1 MATAYT
7 SYTRGSSAY
16 KLAPATAPAPRYR
29 ETPAERRERLERQ
42 RAERARREALAAKRE
57 ARAKAMA
64 KAEAKRKAAILCYVM
79 VVFALLS
86 FVVLRYASVATMQLE
101 NNQLQSQLTA
111 SQTEIEDLKLKVSQ
125 ATDLQTIRTEAQ
137 ERLQMDYPKA
147 YQVLTV
153 EPADT
158 ASGTPANVQ

>member
-7 SYTRGSSAY
+7 GYTRGSSAY
-16 KLAPATAPAPRYR
+16 KLAPATVPAPRYR
-29 ETPAERRERLERQ
+29 ETPVERRERLERQ
-42 RAERARREALAAKRE
+42 RAERARREAIAAKRE
-57 ARAKAMA
+57 ARAKAQA
-64 KAEAKRKAAILCYVM
+64 KAEAKRKAAILCYVV

-86 FVVLRYASVATMQLE
+86 LVMLRYASVATIQLE
-101 NNQLQSQLTA
+101 NNQLQTQLTA
-111 SQTEIEDLKLKVSQ
+111 SQTEIEDLKLKLSE

-153 EPADT
+153 DPADT
-158 ASGTPANVQ
+158 ASGDSGAVQ